1 MEAGGEISSPAAAPG
16 GTLTDR
22 LGGTSCRPADR
33 QDAAA
38 PLGGYQGKDMRHQKN
53 V

>member
-16 GTLTDR
+16 GMLMDR
-22 LGGTSCRPADR
+22 LGETSCRPADR

-38 PLGGYQGKDMRHQKN
+38 PLGGYQAKNMRH
-53 V
+53 